1 MDLMDRALSVLDR
14 GGLIVVADDED
25 RENEGDLIGLA
36 DRTSQWMIN
45 FMITHGR
52 GLVCFP
58 VSTEIAAQLNL
69 TQIVGDQS
77 DPFRTAFTQSI
88 DAHPK
93 YGVSTGISAL
103 DRACT
108 ILRGVDDDATPS
120 DFVWPGHV
128 FPLIARDGG
137 ILTRR
142 GHTEASVDLA
152 KMSGHKP
159 AAVIVEI
166 LRPDGLMAR
175 RDDLRSLA
183 AVFDLPYL
191 TVSDVV
197 EFRSQCDR
205 HRLLKVVPKHQGVL
219 I

>member
-1 MDLMDRALSVLDR
+1 MDLMDRALSVLDS

-58 VSTEIAAQLNL
+58 VSTDIAARLDL
-69 TQIVGDQS
+69 TQTVGDQG

-93 YGVSTGISAL
+93 HGVTTGISAL
-103 DRACT
+103 DRART
-108 ILRGVDDDATPS
+108 ILRGVDEDANSS

-152 KMSGHKP
+152 KMCGHKP

-183 AVFDLPYL
+183 ADFDLAYL
-191 TVSDVV
+191 TVSDIV
-197 EFRSQCDR
+197 EFRGQFDR
-205 HRLLKVVPKHQGVL
+205 RSVLKPVPEHQGAL